1 MVIWAKK
8 RKVPLSVYPRF
19 PLATSFSDLPHFC
32 FAHIIM
38 YIYRKGNDLFLRVAS
53 SNQLKKRRLLND
65 TKRLLPPKNHFL
77 ALLKVKHFSLR
88 HGIRHVLNEK
98 SKSTD
103 EPRIGKLQA
112 ISCPIFCDFIN
123 IIHLK
128 DSIVNPFFCILFCAH
143 I

>member
-1 MVIWAKK
+1 MIPNAFSPQKI
-8 RKVPLSVYPRF
+8 
-19 PLATSFSDLPHFC
+19 TSSP
-32 FAHIIM
+32 
-38 YIYRKGNDLFLRVAS
+38 
-53 SNQLKKRRLLND
+53 
-65 TKRLLPPKNHFL
+65 
-77 ALLKVKHFSLR
+77 LLKVKHFSLR

-103 EPRIGKLQA
+103 EPRSGKLQA
-112 ISCPIFCDFIN
+112 ISCPVFCDFIN